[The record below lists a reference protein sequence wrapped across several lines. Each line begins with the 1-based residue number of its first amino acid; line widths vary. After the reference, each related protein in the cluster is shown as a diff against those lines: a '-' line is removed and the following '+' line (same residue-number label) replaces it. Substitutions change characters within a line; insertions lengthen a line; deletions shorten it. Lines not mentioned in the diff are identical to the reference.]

1 MIRHS
6 TAAARQALAQI
17 FRIVSALRLN
27 IKVKITQPAGKK
39 KREVVEHFQP
49 LYDKSAV
56 YRELK
61 KLVNAG
67 QVLECIG
74 IVTAVCE
81 VRNGAK

>member
-1 MIRHS
+1 MNRATS
-6 TAAARQALAQI
+6 TANSPRWN
-17 FRIVSALRLN
+17 RYLR
-27 IKVKITQPAGKK
+27 TQPAGKK

-61 KLVNAG
+61 KLVTAG

-74 IVTAVCE
+74 IVTAVSE